1 MHLTVGYL
9 IQVVYAFRLNLIP
22 FCFLAGGV
30 PGTGNATII
39 FCFFCSF
46 LILFF
51 WQVAFPPEDFEEIA
65 LVKHKGGKQKDSAKK
80 QHLNKLMGKKN

>member
-1 MHLTVGYL
+1 M
-9 IQVVYAFRLNLIP
+9 YAFRLNFVP

-30 PGTGNATII
+30 PATRNASIL
-39 FCFFCSF
+39 FCFFRF
-46 LILFF
+46 FFDYFLFF

-65 LVKHKGGKQKDSAKK
+65 LVKRKGGKQKDSAKK